1 MRRARTW
8 RNSPRAAHLY
18 FWRTSAA
25 ASGERGGASA
35 GYRHADGVVHANQHS
50 RLRGKFEVLALARDD
65 VNGAASKA
73 QAEAARDV
81 AEDRADESAAA
92 GTDSPADDVALVVL
106 FLNDLAFFNF
116 HVF

>member
-1 MRRARTW
+1 MHCARTW

-35 GYRHADGVVHANQHS
+35 RYRHADGVVHANQHS

-65 VNGAASKA
+65 VRGAAGKA
-73 QAEAARDV
+73 EAEAARDV
-81 AEDRADESAAA
+81 AEDRADERAAA
-92 GTDSPADDVALVVL
+92 GADGRADDVALDVMF
-106 FLNDLAFFNF
+106 FLNHLAFHNS
-116 HVF
+116 